1 MREVSKTFRGLAR
14 CSSKGVLVSEYVFL
28 LCCYVSVLLSDHTLI
43 VDICGLAETIRDDS
57 FY

>member
-1 MREVSKTFRGLAR
+1 MFFSA
-14 CSSKGVLVSEYVFL
+14 GVLVSEYVFL

-57 FY
+57 FF